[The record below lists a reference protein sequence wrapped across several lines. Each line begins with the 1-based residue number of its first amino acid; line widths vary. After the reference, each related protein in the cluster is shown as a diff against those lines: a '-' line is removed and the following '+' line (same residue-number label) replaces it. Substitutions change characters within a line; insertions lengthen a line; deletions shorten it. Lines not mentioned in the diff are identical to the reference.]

1 MKKNLAIII
10 AILML
15 FIFMTACAN
24 YDDVV
29 DLLPNLTLLYERDD
43 DLLNTYSVLAVNP
56 DAPFINR
63 VNQEPL
69 PQGSVA
75 INSEGAEAF
84 INWLLKDSTLE
95 IIENFMVDQYEESL
109 FYILD
114 DVEYSNKNIEN
125 ANNAN
130 RTIRISTTTSVN
142 DSGLLAYLEPIFE
155 SLYGYDIEI
164 HSAGTGAAINSAR
177 YGNADLIIVHSKSQE
192 EAFISS
198 GFSMVLDG
206 FSYERI
212 SFMYNYFVLIG
223 PTADPAGAAQAS
235 SIKQA
240 FSSIAQGSHKFI
252 SRGDNSGTH
261 NAELK
266 LWDSELAISA
276 DGALYSWYISAGQGM
291 GACLTMANEQQA
303 YILSDKATYLTFKSS
318 VKTTT

>member
-1 MKKNLAIII
+1 
-10 AILML
+10 
-15 FIFMTACAN
+15 
-24 YDDVV
+24 
-29 DLLPNLTLLYERDD
+29 
-43 DLLNTYSVLAVNP
+43 
-56 DAPFINR
+56 
-63 VNQEPL
+63 
-69 PQGSVA
+69 
-75 INSEGAEAF
+75 
-84 INWLLKDSTLE
+84 
-95 IIENFMVDQYEESL
+95 
-109 FYILD
+109 
-114 DVEYSNKNIEN
+114 
-125 ANNAN
+125 
-130 RTIRISTTTSVN
+130 
-142 DSGLLAYLEPIFE
+142 
-155 SLYGYDIEI
+155 
-164 HSAGTGAAINSAR
+164 
-177 YGNADLIIVHSKSQE
+177 
-192 EAFISS
+192 
-198 GFSMVLDG
+198 MVLDG

-303 YILSDKATYLTFKSS
+303 YILSDKATYLTFKRS